1 MNPHARSDPPA
12 HPAGLIEGHCHL
24 LQLGR
29 SLGMADLSGAT
40 SREHMLDILAAHAR
54 TLPHSPTP
62 DTWLLAHGARPEAWP
77 DPRWPDLVDLDRVA
91 AGRPLCAWCFDY
103 HAIAANAEG
112 LRRAGIGPDTAFEH
126 GRVVLDEAGH
136 PTGVLLEHA
145 ALALWNAVPEPAE
158 SERAGLVLN
167 ACRHLADLGYDEAHD
182 MKAQPWL
189 GALLA
194 DLDRGGDLRLCVRLY
209 ALLDDL
215 DHLYATRR
223 DWQTERVVLGGG
235 KIFTDGTLNSRTAWM
250 LHPYADA
257 SSLPTGMERGLP
269 MMSPSDIETAVRRV
283 DALNL
288 PLAAHAIG
296 DAAVR
301 ATLDAIERGRPKAK
315 GFRIEHAELIDPADI
330 PRFANLG
337 VTASLQPC
345 HLLADIEAL
354 RRAVPHRLDRVL
366 PIRDL
371 LGSGLRPGVDLIFGS
386 DVPIVRADP
395 ADSIQAAVHRRRATS
410 PSHPSALPTPEQAVS
425 PEQSIDEATAWAC
438 FGRA

>member
-1 MNPHARSDPPA
+1 MTAPHPRPFPPPPR
-12 HPAGLIEGHCHL
+12 PAGLTEGHCHL

-29 SLGMADLSGAT
+29 SLGMADLSVAT
-40 SREHMLDILAAHAR
+40 SREHMLDILTAHAR
-54 TLPHSPTP
+54 TLASNV
-62 DTWLLAHGARPEAWP
+62 WLLAHGARPEAWP
-77 DPRWPDLVDLDRVA
+77 DPRWPDAADLDRVGA
-91 AGRPLCAWCFDY
+91 DRPLCAWCFDY
-103 HAIAANAEG
+103 HALAANTEA

-126 GRVVLDEAGH
+126 GRVVLDPSGR

-158 SERAGLVLN
+158 SERASLVLS

-194 DLDRGGDLRLCVRLY
+194 DLDRGGAGGEGGLPLRVRLY

-223 DWQTERVVLGGG
+223 DWQTERVVLAGG
-235 KIFTDGTLNSRTAWM
+235 KVFTDGTLNSRTAWM

-257 SSLPTGMERGLP
+257 PPGLEHGLP
-269 MMSPSDIETAVRRV
+269 MMSPKDIETAVRRV

-296 DAAVR
+296 DGAVR
-301 ATLDAIERGRPKAK
+301 ATLDAIEKVRPKAGGK
-315 GFRIEHAELIDPADI
+315 GGFRIEHAELIDPTDI
-330 PRFANLG
+330 PRFADLG

-371 LGSGLRPGVDLIFGS
+371 LDAGLRPGVDLLFGS

-395 ADSIQAAVHRRRATS
+395 GDSIQAAVHRRRADT
-410 PSHPSALPTPEQAVS
+410 PPEQAVS